1 MSNPPQ
7 NKPPQQSIQVSRQ
20 ELQYFGPIPPPT
32 MLEHYDKVVPGAAE
46 RLLKMAEQ
54 QSEHRRS
61 LEKTVLDTD
70 GRNSTLG
77 VCCALIIAL
86 GFLSL
91 AGYAIYLNHPWAATV
106 IAGVGISSLVGTFI
120 YGTSSRRHERETR
133 FKDSSS

>member
-1 MSNPPQ
+1 
-7 NKPPQQSIQVSRQ
+7 
-20 ELQYFGPIPPPT
+20 

-46 RLLKMAEQ
+46 RILKMAEQ

-61 LEKTVLDTD
+61 LEKTVLTTD

-77 VCCALIIAL
+77 VFCALIIAL

-91 AGYAIYLNHPWAATV
+91 AGYAIYSNHPWAATV

-133 FKDSSS
+133 FKDNRA